1 MAPEQSMERNE
12 EEFAKVVEQYKAVIY
27 KVCSMYA
34 DGRDEMADY
43 CQEVLMNMWRGW
55 GSFRG
60 ECALSTWVYRVALYT
75 CVSFVRRKCSRP
87 RSMALTIDMPVA
99 DDGDRAPM
107 LRELYRLIGRLNRL
121 DRALILL
128 WLDERHYAEIAEIMG
143 ISKANVA
150 VKIMRIKERLKRM
163 SEE

>member
-1 MAPEQSMERNE
+1 MERDE
-12 EEFAKVVEQYKAVIY
+12 DGFARVVEQYKAVIY

-34 DGRDEMADY
+34 DDRDEMADY
-43 CQEVLMNMWRGW
+43 CQEVLINMWRGW
-55 GSFRG
+55 GGFRG

-75 CVSFVRRKCSRP
+75 CVSFVRRKSSRP
-87 RSMALTIDMPVA
+87 RSVSLPFDMSVA
-99 DDGDRAPM
+99 AGEERAPM
-107 LRELYRLIGRLNRL
+107 LRELYRLIGCLNRL

-128 WLDERHYAEIAEIMG
+128 WLDERPYAEIAEIMG

>member
-1 MAPEQSMERNE
+1 MERSE
-12 EEFAKVVEQYKAVIY
+12 EEFARVVEQYRAVIY

-34 DGRDEMADY
+34 DDRDEMADY
-43 CQEVLMNMWRGW
+43 CQEVLISMWRGW

-75 CVSFVRRKCSRP
+75 CVSFVRRKSSRP
-87 RSMALTIDMPVA
+87 RNVPLPFDMSVA
-99 DDGDRAPM
+99 EGEERGPM

-128 WLDERHYAEIAEIMG
+128 WLDERPYAEIAEIMG

-150 VKIMRIKERLKRM
+150 VKILRIKERLKRM

>member
-1 MAPEQSMERNE
+1 MERNE
-12 EEFAKVVEQYKAVIY
+12 EEFARVVEQYKAVIY

-34 DGRDEMADY
+34 DDRDEMADY
-43 CQEVLMNMWRGW
+43 YQEVLINMWRGW
-55 GSFRG
+55 EGFRG
-60 ECALSTWVYRVALYT
+60 ESAVSTWVYRVALYT
-75 CVSFVRRKCSRP
+75 CVSFVRRKSSRP
-87 RSMALTIDMPVA
+87 RRLPLSVDLSVAEEEERAL
-99 DDGDRAPM
+99 M

-128 WLDERHYAEIAEIMG
+128 WLEERPYVEIAEIMG